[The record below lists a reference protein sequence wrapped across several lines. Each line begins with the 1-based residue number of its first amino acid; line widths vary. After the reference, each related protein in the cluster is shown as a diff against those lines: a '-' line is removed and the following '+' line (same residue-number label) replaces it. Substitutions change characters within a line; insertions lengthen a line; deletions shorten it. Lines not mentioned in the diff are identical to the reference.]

1 LKAATVLRG
10 IGLAKI
16 GFCGTVKGPF
26 LDNIFMKVINLY
38 GAPSAGKSTAMLGL
52 TYHLKLMGLSA
63 ENTPEFFKE
72 MIYENSSAETF
83 GGQLYVLGEQNRR
96 LARLKGKNDFTI
108 TDCPLPLIGYY
119 TSQNYVGGFNEFLNN
134 LYHTYDNVNYFIV
147 RKHEFESEKRA
158 HSQEQAD
165 TIEQALPAYLKQ
177 MGVECVVME
186 SGEDLVERIIADMI
200 ERNVI
205 AVEHLA
211 NARHAETRL
220 LAQKRGVK

>member
-1 LKAATVLRG
+1 
-10 IGLAKI
+10 
-16 GFCGTVKGPF
+16 
-26 LDNIFMKVINLY
+26 MKVINLY

-52 TYHLKLMGLSA
+52 TYQLKLMGLSA

-119 TSQNYVGGFNEFLNN
+119 TSEGYVDGFNQFLNN
-134 LYHTYDNVNYFIV
+134 LYHSYDNVNYFIV

-158 HSQEQAD
+158 HNQDQAD
-165 TIEQALPAYLKQ
+165 AIEQALPEYLER
-177 MGVECVVME
+177 MGVECIVME
-186 SGEDLVERIIADMI
+186 SGEDLVERIIEDMI
-200 ERNVI
+200 QRNVI
-205 AVEHLA
+205 EVDQLA
-211 NARHAETRL
+211 NARLEKTRL
-220 LAQKRGVK
+220 LAQKRLK

>member
-1 LKAATVLRG
+1 
-10 IGLAKI
+10 
-16 GFCGTVKGPF
+16 
-26 LDNIFMKVINLY
+26 MKVINLY

-52 TYHLKLMGLSA
+52 TYQLKLMGLSA

-134 LYHTYDNVNYFIV
+134 LYHTYENINYFIV
-147 RKHEFESEKRA
+147 RKHEFEDEKRA
-158 HSQEQAD
+158 HSQDQAD
-165 TIEQALPAYLKQ
+165 AIERDLPEYLER
-177 MGVECVVME
+177 MGVQCIVME
-186 SGEDLVERIIADMI
+186 SGEDLVERIISDMI

-205 AVEHLA
+205 GFDHLA
-211 NARHAETRL
+211 NARLEKTRL
-220 LAQKRGVK
+220 LAQKRLK

>member
-1 LKAATVLRG
+1 
-10 IGLAKI
+10 
-16 GFCGTVKGPF
+16 
-26 LDNIFMKVINLY
+26 MKVINLY

-52 TYHLKLMGLSA
+52 TYQLKLMGLSA

-119 TSQNYVGGFNEFLNN
+119 TSDEYVDGFDHFLNN
-134 LYHTYDNVNYFIV
+134 LYHTYENVNYFIV

-158 HSQEQAD
+158 HNQDQANA
-165 TIEQALPAYLKQ
+165 IEQALPKYLER

-205 AVEHLA
+205 GVDQLA
-211 NARHAETRL
+211 NARLEKTRL
-220 LAQKRGVK
+220 LAQKKSGKQVK